1 MRYGHPSAA
10 ERHERILERIRT
22 AFHER
27 LWMKNTGCAGQFVEQ
42 LPPHRLHTDPWLYN
56 CFLPVDVG
64 LTTPDEA
71 AQSVL
76 YSTWAFQ
83 NDIYAYGGR
92 TV

>member
-1 MRYGHPSAA
+1 
-10 ERHERILERIRT
+10 
-22 AFHER
+22 
-27 LWMKNTGCAGQFVEQ
+27 MKDVGCAGQFVEQ

-56 CFLPVDVG
+56 CFLPVDAG

-83 NDIYAYGGR
+83 NDDYAYGGQSR
-92 TV
+92 IPAHLRYHQPDAGRRR